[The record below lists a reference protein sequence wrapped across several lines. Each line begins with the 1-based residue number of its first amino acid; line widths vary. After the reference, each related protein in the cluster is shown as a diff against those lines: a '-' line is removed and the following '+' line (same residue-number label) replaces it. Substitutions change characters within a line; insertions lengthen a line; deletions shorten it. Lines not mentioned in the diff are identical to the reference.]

1 MKLHFEPEVIPTEDG
16 LGYWVV
22 LGTERTFTSS
32 MHLVDDKIAQLRA
45 KIQSNTPGG
54 PSDKSF
60 F

>member
-1 MKLHFEPEVIPTEDG
+1 MKLRFEPEVIPTEDE

-54 PSDKSF
+54 PQ
-60 F
+60 